1 MPVIC
6 FASTKGG
13 AGKTTSAVILAGS
26 LSKDEKVTLIDADP
40 AERMMSWANK
50 AALPKNLK
58 VFASEGEHHI
68 HDEISNSL
76 RHSAYVLVDL
86 EGAATRLN
94 AYIMGES
101 DLVIIPMGDEQPD
114 AEGAIETLAQLALE
128 ARSMRREIPVR
139 ILFARTKVAVKSRLE
154 KSLNA
159 QVRDKIGSFTVE
171 LHRRMAFSAL
181 HNYGGT
187 LYDLDQAEVSGVDKA
202 IHNAQ
207 AFAEEVKGLLQKI
220 NQL

>member
-6 FASTKGG
+6 FASSKGG
-13 AGKTTSAVILAGS
+13 AGKTTSAVLLAGS
-26 LSKDEKVTLIDADP
+26 LSRKDEVILIDADP
-40 AERMMSWANK
+40 AKRLLAWANK
-50 AALPKNLK
+50 ADLPEKLL
-58 VFASEGEHHI
+58 VHTSAGEAHI
-68 HDEISNSL
+68 HDEIDAANKK
-76 RHSAYVLVDL
+76 AKYVIIDM

-114 AEGAIETLAQLALE
+114 AEGAIETLAELARE

-139 ILFARTKVAVKSRLE
+139 ILFARTKPAIKSRLE

-187 LYDLDQAEVSGVDKA
+187 VYDLNKSEVSGVDKS
-202 IHNAQ
+202 IQNSE
-207 AFAEEVKGLLQKI
+207 AFAVEVMNLLQTL
-220 NQL
+220 N